1 MFNRPV
7 QAYIWIKVLSVL
19 KADSLEEGCMI
30 FSRQF
35 QKGNISPWTYFF
47 DILCDPR
54 SRFCF
59 LKNDRQFQENVIAFI
74 ERNIVG
80 IPNYLVKR
88 FRHVLSN
95 EEDVEKLKT
104 CVGESRD
111 EMSKTRSSDSET
123 VSEINKR
130 RLSSPVLPDSKHVC
144 LEKSPT
150 SDIPNIDH
158 QTVIKSPVR
167 KSQTSNITDFQT
179 TKKDIVIESVSFE
192 SESGKNTESK
202 LLPINRL
209 LELDNQD
216 LVLHLSLFSHDGYDH
231 TEASHVS
238 YEHLKTILDRIK
250 NSSTA
255 LQKFICL
262 VVVPSI
268 ASKKVCNRYDSAFL
282 SECFGL
288 EYLDHVRFVM
298 EILRK
303 CNKQIIDG
311 TAKIVI
317 TKPALSDEIMCGL
330 VDLKFW
336 TEDVTGFLAS
346 IVNEKC
352 SVSAVQHV
360 MQYLIKCSDEKSSKS
375 CTLVMRILVSHG
387 KNESILKLCT
397 EFAEQS
403 KSFLKKALLQKLD
416 SFLD

>member
-1 MFNRPV
+1 M
-7 QAYIWIKVLSVL
+7 
-19 KADSLEEGCMI
+19 
-30 FSRQF
+30 
-35 QKGNISPWTYFF
+35 
-47 DILCDPR
+47 
-54 SRFCF
+54 
-59 LKNDRQFQENVIAFI
+59 
-74 ERNIVG
+74 
-80 IPNYLVKR
+80 
-88 FRHVLSN
+88 
-95 EEDVEKLKT
+95 EKLKT
-104 CVGESRD
+104 CVGKSRD
-111 EMSKTRSSDSET
+111 AMSKTRSSSSET

-158 QTVIKSPVR
+158 QTVSKSPVP
-167 KSQTSNITDFQT
+167 KSQTSNVTDFQT
-179 TKKDIVIESVSFE
+179 TKNDIGIESVNFE

-202 LLPINRL
+202 LLPMNRL

-216 LVLHLSLFSHDGYDH
+216 LISHLSIFSHGYDY
-231 TEASHVS
+231 TEASDVS
-238 YEHLKTILDRIK
+238 YERLMAILNRIK

-255 LQKFICL
+255 LQKFISSA
-262 VVVPSI
+262 VVPFI
-268 ASKKVCNRYDSAFL
+268 ASKKVCNRNDSAFL
-282 SECFGL
+282 SDCISL
-288 EYLDHVRFVM
+288 DSLDHVKFVM
-298 EILRK
+298 EIMRK

-317 TKPALSDEIMCGL
+317 MKPALSDEILCGL
-330 VDLKFW
+330 FDLKIW
-336 TEDVTGFLAS
+336 TEDITGLLAS

-352 SVSAVQHV
+352 SVLAVEHV

-387 KNESILKLCT
+387 KNESIFKLCT